1 MKLLAKISYYQFC
14 VNAIVLCITGVMLF
28 VFLRNEI
35 SLEIEE
41 QLELE
46 LDMVTEELQAGK
58 EINFP
63 LIEIIRGNE
72 KLMRLPKV
80 FKDTLIY
87 DRVQK
92 FDEGYYYFS
101 ESKKIN
107 GQYYRMKVMTTY
119 IGWDHY
125 SSTITY
131 IFITI
136 AVMLVLLG
144 TLVNYLISRGLWAP
158 FLINLKRMKG
168 YSVSSRE
175 ELQLAVTDIK
185 EFQEMNAVLADL
197 AARGKREYTALKEFT
212 ENASHEIQT
221 PLSILKTRL
230 ESISQLSLDT
240 SMIRPL
246 NDAKEAVIRL
256 SKVNKGLLLLAK
268 LENNAF
274 TDQQSLQLDEVLK
287 NNYELMEDLFQ
298 HKGIRIDFEV
308 SPKRI
313 FASPFLMEV
322 LISNLL
328 SNILSYTDQGA
339 KVSVR
344 LDEAQFAFT
353 NEGEP
358 LGFPESKLFTR
369 FGKGAPGYKGNGLGL
384 SIVKQICLS
393 HQWGISYDYA
403 DKAHIFRIRFEEF

>member
-1 MKLLAKISYYQFC
+1 MRLVSKISLYHFLLSS
-14 VNAIVLCITGVMLF
+14 VVLGLAGFLLF
-28 VFLRNEI
+28 IFLRAEI

-41 QLELE
+41 QLELQVDMIAKE
-46 LDMVTEELQAGK
+46 LGNGK
-58 EINFP
+58 PINFP
-63 LIEIIRGNE
+63 MVVITKDKES
-72 KLMRLPKV
+72 LMQLPKI

-87 DRVQK
+87 DHVQK
-92 FDEGYYYFS
+92 VSEGYYYFA
-101 ESKKIN
+101 ESKRIN
-107 GQYYRMKVMTTY
+107 GVPYRIKVMTTY
-119 IGWDHY
+119 IGWENY
-125 SSTITY
+125 SKTISY
-131 IFITI
+131 IFIAI
-136 AVMLVLLG
+136 AAMLVLLG

-230 ESISQLSLDT
+230 ESISQLSLDN

-274 TDQQSLQLDEVLK
+274 TDQQSLQLDEILK

-298 HKGIRIDFEV
+298 HKGILIDFDI
-308 SPKRI
+308 SSKCI

-322 LISNLL
+322 LISNML
-328 SNILSYTDQGA
+328 SNVLSYTDQDA

-344 LDEAQFAFT
+344 LDEAQFIFT

-393 HQWGISYDYA
+393 HQWEISYNYA
-403 DKAHIFRIRFEEF
+403 DKTHIFRIRFDS

>member
-1 MKLLAKISYYQFC
+1 MKLLAKISYYQFF
-14 VNAIVLCITGVMLF
+14 VNAIALCITGVMLF

-63 LIEIIRGNE
+63 LIEITKGNE
-72 KLMRLPKV
+72 TLMQLPKV

-87 DRVQK
+87 NRLQK
-92 FDEGYYYFS
+92 IDEGYYYFS

-107 GQYYRMKVMTTY
+107 GQYYRIKVMTTY

-158 FLINLKRMKG
+158 FLINLKRMKD
-168 YSVSSRE
+168 YSVSSKE
-175 ELQLAVTDIK
+175 ELQLAETDIK

-230 ESISQLSLDT
+230 ESMSQLSLDT

-274 TDQQSLQLDEVLK
+274 TDQQSLQLDEILR

-298 HKGIRIDFEV
+298 HKDIHIDFNI

-313 FASPFLMEV
+313 FASRFLMEV

-328 SNILSYTDQGA
+328 SNVLSYTEQGA
-339 KVSVR
+339 KVAVK
-344 LDEAQFAFT
+344 LDKDQFVFI

-384 SIVKQICLS
+384 SIVNQICLS
-393 HQWGISYDYA
+393 HQWEISYNYA
-403 DKAHIFRIRFEEF
+403 DKAHIFMIRFDA

>member
-1 MKLLAKISYYQFC
+1 MRLVSKISLYHFLLSSL
-14 VNAIVLCITGVMLF
+14 VLGLAGFLLF
-28 VFLRNEI
+28 VFLRAEI

-41 QLELE
+41 QLELQVDMIVQE
-46 LDMVTEELQAGK
+46 LDKGK
-58 EINFP
+58 HIDFP
-63 LIEIIRGNE
+63 LVVISKDNE
-72 KLMRLPKV
+72 ALMQLPKI
-80 FKDTLIY
+80 FKDTLIH
-87 DRVQK
+87 DHVQNVS
-92 FDEGYYYFS
+92 EGYYYFE
-101 ESKKIN
+101 ESKRIN
-107 GQYYRMKVMTTY
+107 GKPYRIRVMTTY
-119 IGWDHY
+119 IGWENY
-125 SSTITY
+125 SKTISY
-131 IFITI
+131 IFIAI
-136 AVMLVLLG
+136 AATLVLLG
-144 TLVNYLISRGLWAP
+144 TLFNYFISRSLWAP

-185 EFQEMNAVLADL
+185 EFQEMNTVLSDL

-230 ESISQLSLDT
+230 ESISQLSLDP
-240 SMIRPL
+240 SVIRPL
-246 NDAKEAVIRL
+246 NDAKQAITRL

-274 TDQQSLQLDEVLK
+274 TDQQLLQLDEVLK

-298 HKGIRIDFEV
+298 HKSVTIDFEV
-308 SPKRI
+308 SPKRV

-322 LISNLL
+322 LVSNLL
-328 SNILSYTDQGA
+328 SNVLSYTDQGA

-344 LDEAQFAFT
+344 LDEAQLVLT

-369 FGKGAPGYKGNGLGL
+369 FGKKAPGYKGNGLGL

-393 HQWGISYDYA
+393 YNWDISYSYIQNQHQF
-403 DKAHIFRIRFEEF
+403 KVTF